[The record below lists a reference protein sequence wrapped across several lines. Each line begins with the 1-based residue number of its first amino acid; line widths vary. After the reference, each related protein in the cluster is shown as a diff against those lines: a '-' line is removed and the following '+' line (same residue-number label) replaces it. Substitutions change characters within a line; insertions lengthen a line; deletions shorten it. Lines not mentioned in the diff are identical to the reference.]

1 MKKLILL
8 AAVALLYVCFTACTN
23 SNSPE
28 GVTKAYL
35 SALQKG
41 NYEKALRLYFNKGE
55 KFDPQQEQE
64 TLQMFEDK
72 MKKSVE
78 DKGGIASYEVQAAE
92 ISEDGNSAVV
102 RYTIHYGD
110 GTSADSKN
118 KTIKVDGKWY
128 LDPKK

>member
-8 AAVALLYVCFTACTN
+8 VAVALLSVCFAACTS
-23 SNSPE
+23 SNTPE
-28 GVTKAYL
+28 GVTKSYL

-55 KFDPQQEQE
+55 EFNEQQEQE

-72 MKKSVE
+72 MKSSVE
-78 DKGGIASYEVQAAE
+78 DKGGISSYDIQAAE
-92 ISEDGNSAVV
+92 ISEDGNSAIVP
-102 RYTIHYGD
+102 YTIHYGN
-110 GTSADSKN
+110 GTSVDSKN

-128 LDPKK
+128 LDPSK